1 MRNELKVHK
10 VHKVTGVLRT
20 VFIGSL
26 ATVDKALARVHKLYK
41 PYKLYEPYKPLCTPY
56 LVKIPIEIP
65 PLKRDPKLS
74 VNTFPAYPFT

>member
-1 MRNELKVHK
+1 M
-10 VHKVTGVLRT
+10 GVLRT

-26 ATVDKALARVHKLYK
+26 ATVDKALARVHKLY
-41 PYKLYEPYKPLCTPY
+41 EPYKPLCAPY